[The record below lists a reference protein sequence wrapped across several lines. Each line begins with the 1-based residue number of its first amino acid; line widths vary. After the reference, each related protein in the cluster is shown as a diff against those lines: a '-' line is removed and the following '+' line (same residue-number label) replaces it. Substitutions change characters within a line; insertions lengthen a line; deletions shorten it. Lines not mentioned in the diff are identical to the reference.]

1 MLTTPAEGGAW
12 DVPDHVVREYRGR
25 RTRHA
30 TVIPVLN
37 EGDRI
42 RGQVERMHSAGV
54 CDASDVVIADG
65 GSTDGSLDDG
75 FLADNG
81 VRAVVAK
88 TGPGRLSAQLR
99 CGYAWALRQGYEGI
113 VTIDGNGKDEV
124 EAVPAFLKLLDG
136 GADYVQASRFMR
148 GGRGVRTPLVRHLAV
163 RLVHAPLLSLAAGR
177 WFTDTTQGVRG
188 YSRAY
193 LLDGRVQPFRG
204 VFADYEL
211 LAYLTVRAPQLGLR
225 VAEVPTVRTYPAGGA
240 VPTKITGWRGPL
252 RLLRSLVAVC
262 AGAYH
267 PVTGTGEA
275 R

>member
-1 MLTTPAEGGAW
+1 MPPEDGAW
-12 DVPDHVVREYRGR
+12 DVPAHVVREYRGR

-30 TVIPVLN
+30 TVVPVVN

-42 RGQVERMHSAGV
+42 RGQVERMHRAGV

-65 GSTDGSLDDG
+65 GSTDGSLDDT
-75 FLADNG
+75 FLAACG
-81 VRAVVAK
+81 VRAVVEK

-99 CGYAWALRQGYEGI
+99 CGYAWALRQGYEGV

-124 EAVPAFLKLLDG
+124 EAVPAFLRLLDEG
-136 GADYVQASRFMR
+136 SDYVQASRFMR

-177 WFTDTTQGVRG
+177 RFTDTTQGFRG

-193 LLDGRVQPFRG
+193 LLDGRVQPFRA
-204 VFADYEL
+204 VFTDYEL

-252 RLLRSLVAVC
+252 RLLRTLVAVC
-262 AGAYH
+262 LGAYH
-267 PVTGTGEA
+267 PATATGGA
-275 R
+275 P